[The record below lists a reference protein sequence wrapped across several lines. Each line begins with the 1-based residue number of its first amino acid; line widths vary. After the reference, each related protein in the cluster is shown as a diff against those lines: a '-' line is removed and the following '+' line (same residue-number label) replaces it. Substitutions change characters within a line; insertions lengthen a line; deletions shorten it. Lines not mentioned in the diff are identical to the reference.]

1 MPTLNNSRHERF
13 AQEVAKGQSATT
25 AYRAAGYEATG
36 ASVGINAG
44 RLLKNAKVRERVD
57 EILAEGARQA
67 GVTVERVV
75 RELAKIGFSDIR
87 KAMKWG
93 ETVMVPCAPE
103 VADHFIR
110 SDGKGIEEDFEAE
123 VEEELEPQPRGGAL
137 KRRRVGVDGVIA
149 VRAHTPMA
157 LIASDQIDEDTAAA
171 IAEVKQTRE
180 GLAFKLHDKLGALE
194 KLGRHLGMFKDK
206 VEHSGPG
213 GGPIQTITET
223 MSPKEAADAY
233 AGTIN
238 GDD

>member
-1 MPTLNNSRHERF
+1 MPILSNSKHELF
-13 AQEVAKGQSATT
+13 AQEIAQGRSASE
-25 AYRAAGYEATG
+25 AFVRAGYKAHDG
-36 ASVGINAG
+36 NAA
-44 RLLKNAKVRERVD
+44 RLRGNEKVRARIE
-57 EILAEGARQA
+57 EILAEGAERA

-75 RELAKIGFSDIR
+75 RELAKIAFSDIR

-137 KRRRVGVDGVIA
+137 KRRRVGADGVIA

-157 LIASDQIDEDTAAA
+157 LMPSDQIDEDTAGAV
-171 IAEVKQTRE
+171 AEVKQTRE
-180 GLAFKLHDKLGALE
+180 GLAFKMHDKLAALD

-213 GGPIQTITET
+213 GGPIQTITKT